1 MSRKFN
7 SIEFFGLPGSGKSYS
22 SNLAR
27 KILKQNGYNVYNA
40 REIVIHGSGKIL
52 NLSLFEKISI
62 NYFRLINLKNSNFKS
77 KKIQKFRIK
86 KEKLKPNISL
96 ELLKE
101 CYINICKKIVL
112 RNKRFFLFEKN
123 LKINKKISDN
133 KKKQYLFWFYELLAA
148 KVIFQKKKIFKK
160 KTVMLLDEGFV
171 QRSFTLYNIT
181 NIKNKKRFFDN
192 YFSQLPLSD
201 KIVLLKESIQ
211 NLKNINKKRK
221 LYSLNKFKNFN
232 EISSMSKF
240 LKSYLLKQKK
250 FQFYFADKKNL
261 ISSLNKILGIK

>member
-1 MSRKFN
+1 
-7 SIEFFGLPGSGKSYS
+7 
-22 SNLAR
+22 
-27 KILKQNGYNVYNA
+27 
-40 REIVIHGSGKIL
+40 
-52 NLSLFEKISI
+52 
-62 NYFRLINLKNSNFKS
+62 
-77 KKIQKFRIK
+77 
-86 KEKLKPNISL
+86 
-96 ELLKE
+96 
-101 CYINICKKIVL
+101 
-112 RNKRFFLFEKN
+112 
-123 LKINKKISDN
+123 
-133 KKKQYLFWFYELLAA
+133 
-148 KVIFQKKKIFKK
+148 
-160 KTVMLLDEGFV
+160 MLLDEGFV
-171 QRSFTLYNIT
+171 QRSFTLYKIT